1 MAGIDTAKGPI
12 VSAHTNRVGIVT
24 GDHRSILTSNSES
37 TVVKVGGGFLH
48 QLVIGNVGSSWQI
61 DFYDDVTT
69 SSPGHKIYTW
79 VSADGKNPPA
89 LQIPLTNGLV
99 IVESGT
105 TAGQATAVWS

>member
-1 MAGIDTAKGPI
+1 MAAINTAKGPI
-12 VSAHTNRVGIVT
+12 VSAHTNRIGIVT
-24 GDHRSILTSNSES
+24 GDHRSILTSNSE
-37 TVVKVGGGFLH
+37 TTNVKNGAGFLH

-61 DFYDDVTT
+61 DFYDDLLGAANKV
-69 SSPGHKIYTW
+69 YTW

-89 LQIPLTNGLV
+89 LQIPLANGLT